1 MGNVINLP
9 NITPESIV
17 YSNENSGNTNKTKSF
32 DEKNYLNV
40 RLDEANGEK
49 SKTITIRLLP
59 MDLETG
65 NPFVK
70 IHTHNVRVPKDVSK
84 SGYKSYI
91 CLSKN
96 PAIDHE
102 KYGTK
107 CPFCEL
113 NHNAYQESLKET
125 DPIKKKNF
133 QDISI
138 ANKSRESVIV
148 RCIERGKEDE
158 GVKFWKF
165 NVRND
170 KTDPYNTI
178 LKLYA
183 LRKEEGERAGQVL
196 NILDIYNGRDLN
208 VTITEGNAAPQ
219 ILDASLSTPLSRD
232 EEQMKKWI
240 YDEKKWQDVFSTK
253 PYEYLSLISQM
264 KTPWYDRDKGI
275 WVDKEEIDAKKQGQ
289 SEEVNKANAEIEKA
303 MATAGVAPAKEPAP
317 ATAPAATPASAP
329 AKEPA
334 PVQDFT
340 SSLIMKDDTD
350 LPF

>member
-1 MGNVINLP
+1 MGNLINLP

-17 YSNENSGNTNKTKSF
+17 VTNNSSNNGYTRTNTFN
-32 DEKNYLNV
+32 EKNYLNV
-40 RLDEANGEK
+40 RLDEKSGETQ
-49 SKTITIRLLP
+49 KTLTIRLLP

-70 IHTHNVRVPKDVSK
+70 VHMHNVHVPKDVSK

-96 PAIDHE
+96 KDIDHE
-102 KYGTK
+102 TYGNK

-113 NHNAYQESLKET
+113 NQSAYQESLKET

-138 ANKSRESVIV
+138 ANKSNEAVIV

-165 NVRND
+165 NLRRD
-170 KTDPYNTI
+170 KTDPYNAI
-178 LKLYA
+178 INLYNM
-183 LRKEEGERAGQVL
+183 RKEEGERAGQVL

-208 VTITEGNAAPQ
+208 ITITEGNAAPQ
-219 ILDASLSTPLSRD
+219 ILDASLSTPLSKD
-232 EEQMKKWI
+232 EEQMRKWI

-264 KTPWYDRDKGI
+264 KIPWYDREQGK
-275 WVDKEEIDAKKQGQ
+275 WVDKEEIDAKKKEQT
-289 SEEVNKANAEIEKA
+289 ERVEKADAEIEKA
-303 MATAGVAPAKEPAP
+303 
-317 ATAPAATPASAP
+317 ASAAGIVQETTIP
-329 AKEPA
+329 VQEAKSEP
-334 PVQDFT
+334 QDFT
-340 SSLIMKDDTD
+340 TSLIMKNDEDI
-350 LPF
+350 PF

>member
-1 MGNVINLP
+1 MGNLINLP

-17 YSNENSGNTNKTKSF
+17 LTNGNESNTSNRAKTF

-40 RLDEANGEK
+40 RLDEKNGEK
-49 SKTITIRLLP
+49 EKKLTIRLLP

-70 IHTHNVRVPKDVSK
+70 VHMHNVHVPKELSK
-84 SGYKSYI
+84 SGFKSYI

-96 PAIDHE
+96 KDIDHE
-102 KYGTK
+102 KYGNK

-113 NHNAYQESLKET
+113 NQTAYQESLKET
-125 DPIKKKNF
+125 DEIKKKNF

-138 ANKSRESVIV
+138 ANRAREAVIV

-165 NVRND
+165 NLRSD
-170 KTDPYNTI
+170 KTDPYNAI
-178 LKLYA
+178 LKLYE

-208 VTITEGNAAPQ
+208 ITITEGNAAPQ
-219 ILDASLSTPLSRD
+219 ILDASLSTPLSKD
-232 EEQMKKWI
+232 EKQMEAWI
-240 YDEKKWQDVFSTK
+240 YDSKKWQDVFSTK
-253 PYEYLSLISQM
+253 PYEYLALVSEM
-264 KTPWYDRDKGI
+264 KIPWYDREKGM
-275 WVDKEEIDAKKQGQ
+275 WVDKAEIDALRQGKKD
-289 SEEVNKANAEIEKA
+289 EEAKADREIEA
-303 MATAGVAPAKEPAP
+303 AAAK
-317 ATAPAATPASAP
+317 ATAPAN
-329 AKEPA
+329 
-334 PVQDFT
+334 DFT
-340 SSLIMKDDTD
+340 SSLIMKEGDGED

>member
-1 MGNVINLP
+1 MGNAINLP
-9 NITPESIV
+9 NITPESIIV
-17 YSNENSGNTNKTKSF
+17 INDGGNSNSNKNRTF

-40 RLDEANGEK
+40 RLDEANGETQ
-49 SKTITIRLLP
+49 KTLTIRLLP

-70 IHTHNVRVPKDVSK
+70 VHMHNVRVPKEVSK

-91 CLSKN
+91 CLAKN
-96 PAIDHE
+96 KDIDHE

-113 NHNAYQESLKET
+113 NQHAYQESVKEP

-138 ANKSRESVIV
+138 ANKSNEAVIV

-165 NVRND
+165 NIRRD
-170 KTDPYNTI
+170 KTDPYNAI
-178 LKLYA
+178 INLYNM
-183 LRKEEGERAGQVL
+183 RKEEGERAGQVL

-264 KTPWYDRDKGI
+264 KIPWYDRERGK

-289 SEEVNKANAEIEKA
+289 IGQVNEANAEIEKA
-303 MATAGVAPAKEPAP
+303 MANAGISKSPVIQEPAQE
-317 ATAPAATPASAP
+317 TAPTN
-329 AKEPA
+329 
-334 PVQDFT
+334 DFT
-340 SSLIMKDDTD
+340 SSLIMKDDDD

>member
-1 MGNVINLP
+1 MGNLINLP

-17 YSNENSGNTNKTKSF
+17 VTNDSSNNYTRQNAFN
-32 DEKNYLNV
+32 EKNYLNV
-40 RLDEANGEK
+40 RLDEQNGEK
-49 SKTITIRLLP
+49 SKTLTIRLLP

-70 IHTHNVRVPKDVSK
+70 VHMHNVRVPKEVSK

-96 PAIDHE
+96 KDIDHE

-113 NHNAYQESLKET
+113 NQAAYQESVKET

-138 ANKSRESVIV
+138 ANKSREAVIV

-165 NVRND
+165 NVRSD
-170 KTDPYNTI
+170 KTDPYNAI

-183 LRKEEGERAGQVL
+183 LRKEEGERGGQVL

-219 ILDASLSTPLSRD
+219 ILDASISTPLSRD

-264 KTPWYDRDKGI
+264 KIPWYDREKGK
-275 WVDKEEIDAKKQGQ
+275 WVDKEEIDAKNESKK
-289 SEEVNKANAEIEKA
+289 EEAEKA
-303 MATAGVAPAKEPAP
+303 EKEIKEAEAKAKGQ
-317 ATAPAATPASAP
+317 TTTPALTPEAP
-329 AKEPA
+329 K
-334 PVQDFT
+334 QDFT
-340 SSLIMKDDTD
+340 DSLIMKDDED

>member
-1 MGNVINLP
+1 MGNLINLP

-17 YSNENSGNTNKTKSF
+17 VNNDNSSNYTKHNAF
-32 DEKNYLNV
+32 NEKNYLNV
-40 RLDEANGEK
+40 RLDEQNGEK
-49 SKTITIRLLP
+49 SKTLTIRLLP

-70 IHTHNVRVPKDVSK
+70 VHMHNVRVPKEVSK

-96 PAIDHE
+96 KDIDHE

-113 NHNAYQESLKET
+113 NQAAYQESVKET

-138 ANKSRESVIV
+138 ANKSREAVIV
-148 RCIERGKEDE
+148 RCIERGKEDD

-165 NVRND
+165 NVRSD
-170 KTDPYNTI
+170 KTDPYNAI

-232 EEQMKKWI
+232 EEQMKAWI

-264 KTPWYDRDKGI
+264 KIPWYDREQGK

-289 SEEVNKANAEIEKA
+289 AAQVNEANAEIERA
-303 MATAGVAPAKEPAP
+303 MANAGVAQTPVAKEPVQEA
-317 ATAPAATPASAP
+317 
-329 AKEPA
+329 A
-334 PVQDFT
+334 PVKDFT
-340 SSLIMKDDTD
+340 SSLIMKDDED

>member
-1 MGNVINLP
+1 MGNVVNLP
-9 NITPESIV
+9 NINLDSVIIADESNNH
-17 YSNENSGNTNKTKSF
+17 SKKAKAF

-49 SKTITIRLLP
+49 TKTLTIRLLP

-70 IHTHNVRVPKDVSK
+70 VHMHNVRVPKEVSK

-91 CLSKN
+91 CLAKN
-96 PAIDHE
+96 KDIDHE
-102 KYGTK
+102 TYGNK

-113 NHNAYQESLKET
+113 NQNAYKEAEKET
-125 DPIKKKNF
+125 DPIKKKSF

-138 ANKSRESVIV
+138 ANKSREAVIV

-165 NVRND
+165 NVRFD

-178 LKLYA
+178 LKLYE
-183 LRKEEGERAGQVL
+183 LRKAEGERAGVAV

-219 ILDASLSTPLSRD
+219 ILDASINTPLSRD
-232 EEQMKKWI
+232 EEQMKEWI
-240 YDEKKWQDVFSTK
+240 YDTKKWQDVFSTK

-264 KTPWYDRDKGI
+264 KIPWYDREKGM
-275 WVDKEEIDAKKQGQ
+275 WVDKEEIDAKTADKKR
-289 SEEVNKANAEIEKA
+289 EEEEADQQIKEAEAKAI
-303 MATAGVAPAKEPAP
+303 GVQPVAAPEP
-317 ATAPAATPASAP
+317 T
-329 AKEPA
+329 K
-334 PVQDFT
+334 QDFT
-340 SSLIMKDDTD
+340 SSLIMKDDED

>member
-1 MGNVINLP
+1 
-9 NITPESIV
+9 
-17 YSNENSGNTNKTKSF
+17 
-32 DEKNYLNV
+32 
-40 RLDEANGEK
+40 
-49 SKTITIRLLP
+49 

-70 IHTHNVRVPKDVSK
+70 VHMHNVRVPKEVSA

-91 CLSKN
+91 CLAKN
-96 PAIDHE
+96 KDIDHE
-102 KYGTK
+102 TYGNK

-113 NHNAYQESLKET
+113 NHNAYQESMKET

-138 ANKSRESVIV
+138 ANISREAVIV

-165 NVRND
+165 NLRND

-208 VTITEGNAAPQ
+208 VTITAGNAAPQ

-232 EEQMKKWI
+232 EEQMKTWI
-240 YDEKKWQDVFSTK
+240 YDTKKWQDVFSTK
-253 PYEYLSLISQM
+253 PYEYLKLVSEMRI
-264 KTPWYDRDKGI
+264 PWFDRDKGK
-275 WVDKEEIDAKKQGQ
+275 WVDKADYDAEHKGQ
-289 SEEVNKANAEIEKA
+289 AKEADEAIEKA
-303 MATAGVAPAKEPAP
+303 EQAAAHPEVAQAQVVTPEP
-317 ATAPAATPASAP
+317 
-329 AKEPA
+329 K
-334 PVQDFT
+334 QDLV
-340 SSLIMKDDTD
+340 SSLTINDGDD

>member
-1 MGNVINLP
+1 MGNLINLP

-17 YSNENSGNTNKTKSF
+17 VNNDNSSNYTKHNAF
-32 DEKNYLNV
+32 NEKNYLNV
-40 RLDEANGEK
+40 RLDEQNGEK
-49 SKTITIRLLP
+49 SKTLTIRLLP

-70 IHTHNVRVPKDVSK
+70 VHMHNVRVPKEVSK

-96 PAIDHE
+96 KDIDHE
-102 KYGTK
+102 KYGNK

-113 NHNAYQESLKET
+113 NQAAYQESVKET

-138 ANKSRESVIV
+138 ANKSREAVIV

-165 NVRND
+165 NIRSD
-170 KTDPYNTI
+170 KTDPYNAI

-232 EEQMKKWI
+232 EEQMKAWI

-264 KTPWYDRDKGI
+264 KIPWYDREQGK

-289 SEEVNKANAEIEKA
+289 ADQVNEANAEIERA
-303 MATAGVAPAKEPAP
+303 MATAGVAQVQTQAPEPVQEAAP
-317 ATAPAATPASAP
+317 L
-329 AKEPA
+329 
-334 PVQDFT
+334 QDFT
-340 SSLIMKDDTD
+340 DSLIMKDDGD

>member
-1 MGNVINLP
+1 MGNAINLP

-17 YSNENSGNTNKTKSF
+17 IMNDSTNNNSNRTKTF

-49 SKTITIRLLP
+49 SKTLTIRLLP
-59 MDLETG
+59 MDLQTG

-70 IHTHNVRVPKDVSK
+70 VHMHNVRVPKEVSK

-96 PAIDHE
+96 KDIDHE
-102 KYGTK
+102 KYGNK

-113 NHNAYQESLKET
+113 NQFAYQESVKET

-138 ANKSRESVIV
+138 ANKSREAVIV
-148 RCIERGKEDE
+148 RCIERGKEEE

-165 NVRND
+165 NIRSD

-178 LKLYA
+178 LKLYQ

-208 VTITEGNAAPQ
+208 ITITEGNAAPQ

-232 EEQMKKWI
+232 EEQMKEWI
-240 YDEKKWQDVFSTK
+240 YDTKKWQDVFSTK
-253 PYEYLSLISQM
+253 PYEYLYLISNM
-264 KTPWYDRDKGI
+264 KTPWYDREQGK
-275 WVDKEEIDAKKQGQ
+275 WVDKEEIDAKVQGKKEEVANADREIEEAAKVISQGQ
-289 SEEVNKANAEIEKA
+289 A
-303 MATAGVAPAKEPAP
+303 APTPEPP
-317 ATAPAATPASAP
+317 
-329 AKEPA
+329 K
-334 PVQDFT
+334 QDFT
-340 SSLIMKDDTD
+340 SSLIMKDDED

>member
-1 MGNVINLP
+1 MGNLINLP

-17 YSNENSGNTNKTKSF
+17 VSNDSSNGNYAKPNAF
-32 DEKNYLNV
+32 NEKNYLNV
-40 RLDEANGEK
+40 RLDEKNGEEQ
-49 SKTITIRLLP
+49 KTLTIRLLP

-70 IHTHNVRVPKDVSK
+70 VHMHNVHVPKEVSK

-91 CLSKN
+91 CLAKN
-96 PAIDHE
+96 KDINHE
-102 KYGTK
+102 KYGNK

-113 NHNAYQESLKET
+113 NQNAYQESLKET

-138 ANKSRESVIV
+138 ANKSNEAVIV

-165 NVRND
+165 NLRRD

-178 LKLYA
+178 INLYNM
-183 LRKEEGERAGQVL
+183 RKEEGERAGQVL

-208 VTITEGNAAPQ
+208 VTITKGNAAPQ

-264 KTPWYDRDKGI
+264 KIPWYDREQGK

-289 SEEVNKANAEIEKA
+289 VEQVDEANAEIERA
-303 MATAGVAPAKEPAP
+303 MASAGVAPEPVQ
-317 ATAPAATPASAP
+317 
-329 AKEPA
+329 EPVA

-340 SSLIMKDDTD
+340 DSLIMKDDAD